1 MKQKSIDVVSRNM
14 LNTFKKLGKHLA
26 PNRRY
31 LQTRIMKLE
40 KHRANSMPYFNIP
53 RTEKYGITMC

>member
-1 MKQKSIDVVSRNM
+1 M
-14 LNTFKKLGKHLA
+14 LNTLKKLGKHLA

-53 RTEKYGITMC
+53 RTEKYGMRVLPGDRMTFVS